1 MVSQTHQ
8 RHDKDACQIK
18 KRERIPSNSN
28 YILTKIN
35 WMLVTKQIS
44 IPRKMKYVICLCDC
58 ECKWEKRKLSHQCQN
73 SLIIMEHISSTIL
86 ML

>member
-1 MVSQTHQ
+1 MK
-8 RHDKDACQIK
+8 RHWKVQINLNGLPNTSKAWQGCMSNK
-18 KRERIPSNSN
+18 KERRIPSNSN

-58 ECKWEKRKLSHQCQN
+58 EC
-73 SLIIMEHISSTIL
+73 TL
-86 ML
+86 MRPES